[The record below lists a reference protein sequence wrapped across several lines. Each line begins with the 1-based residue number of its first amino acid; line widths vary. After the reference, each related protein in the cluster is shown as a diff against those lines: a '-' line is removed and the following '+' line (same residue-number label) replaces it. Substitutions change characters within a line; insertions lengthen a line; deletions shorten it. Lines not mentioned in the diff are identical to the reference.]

1 MGSVHAKKKNFTCNV
16 CEKQFYARRKMD
28 KHIRTVHL
36 GEKDHHCKICNEA
49 FRYIENLHL
58 HTKKV
63 HEGIKFKCH
72 QCGKEL
78 FNNRGLKRHLLKSH
92 GITMENKKEAGQE

>member
-1 MGSVHAKKKNFTCNV
+1 MKKRFI
-16 CEKQFYARRKMD
+16 FISA
-28 KHIRTVHL
+28 VHL
-36 GEKDHHCKICNEA
+36 GEKDHQCKICNEA

-92 GITMENKKEAGQE
+92 SIVMEDKKATDKGKKETT

>member
-1 MGSVHAKKKNFTCNV
+1 MKTKYFFNILA
-16 CEKQFYARRKMD
+16 
-28 KHIRTVHL
+28 VHL
-36 GEKDHHCKICNEA
+36 GERSHQCKQCDET

-63 HEGIKFKCH
+63 HEGIKFKCN

-92 GITMENKKEAGQE
+92 GVVLEKKNDVQNEKII

>member
-1 MGSVHAKKKNFTCNV
+1 MYILA
-16 CEKQFYARRKMD
+16 
-28 KHIRTVHL
+28 VHL
-36 GEKDHHCKICNEA
+36 GERNHQCKQCDET

-63 HEGIKFKCH
+63 HEGIKFKCN

-92 GITMENKKEAGQE
+92 GVVLEKKNDIQNQKII

>member
-1 MGSVHAKKKNFTCNV
+1 MHILILINF
-16 CEKQFYARRKMD
+16 FSA
-28 KHIRTVHL
+28 VHL
-36 GEKDHHCKICNEA
+36 GERNFECKLCNET

-63 HEGIKFKCH
+63 HEGIKFKCN
-72 QCGKEL
+72 QCSKEL

-92 GITMENKKEAGQE
+92 GVVMDEVKEVIDGIT